1 MTAALSAAGAK
12 LIMKRKKAISVIA
25 IILAVLMLL
34 SLITSVIPI
43 IARADEMSEIEAL
56 RAKKDELS
64 SQVSEIKARIEL
76 LQDEKANVL
85 EQMIALEEQNR
96 LAEEQL
102 ALINEEIQKYEVLIR
117 NKGQEVDAAK
127 DRERAQLEKYRTRV
141 RAMEESGG
149 YNILALILNSDSFS
163 QLITA
168 IDDMGEIMESDKQL
182 QRDYEAA
189 REETE
194 EIKAQYEEEKNVY
207 EGKQEEL
214 RGEQAAIQADVEL
227 AEELL
232 NELQDEIEQAIRE
245 YEAAEAAEQA
255 AAETIAYAI
264 ASYNARK
271 AAESAAQQ
279 AAAQQAKTQVAEM
292 IQANM
297 DALAGGYD
305 LVYSEEQI
313 QQVAQEA
320 SVSVIS
326 GSQQSGFVW
335 PLPCSTRVT
344 SRFGNRT
351 DPFTGETRYHSGID
365 IDGFGNDGAPVVAAA
380 AGEVITAS
388 YDGAYGNYV
397 VIDHGGTS
405 TVYAHMSG
413 LAVSYGQTV
422 SQGQTIGY
430 VGSTGR
436 ATGTHLHFEVY
447 VGDGRVDPAQYF
459 SGISYYNC

>member
-1 MTAALSAAGAK
+1 
-12 LIMKRKKAISVIA
+12 MKRKKTISVIA

-34 SLITSVIPI
+34 SLITSVIPV
-43 IARADEMSEIEAL
+43 IAHADELSELEAL

-64 SQVSEIKARIEL
+64 NQVKEIKERIEG
-76 LQDEKANVL
+76 LQEQKANVL
-85 EQMIALEEQNR
+85 EQMVALEEQNR

-102 ALINEEIQKYEVLIR
+102 TLIDEEIRKYEILIR
-117 NKGQEVDAAK
+117 NKGLEVDAAR
-127 DRERAQLEKYRTRV
+127 DREQVQLEKYRTRV

-149 YNILALILNSDSFS
+149 YNILALILNSDNFS

-182 QRDYEAA
+182 QRDYESA

-194 EIKAQYEEEKNVY
+194 EVKAQYEEEKTVY
-207 EGKQEEL
+207 EGKQEVL

-227 AEELL
+227 AEALL
-232 NELQDEIEQAIRE
+232 NELQDEIEQAIKE
-245 YEAAEAAEQA
+245 YEAAESAEQA

-264 ASYNARK
+264 QSYNARK
-271 AAESAAQQ
+271 ASEQAAQQ
-279 AAAQQAKTQVAEM
+279 AAAQQAKSQVADM

-297 DALAGGYD
+297 DAIASGGQI
-305 LVYSEEQI
+305 VYTMEQI
-313 QQVAQEA
+313 EQIAQEA
-320 SVSVIS
+320 SVNVIS
-326 GSQQSGFVW
+326 GNESNGFVW

-344 SRFGNRT
+344 SRFGNRA

-380 AGEVITAS
+380 SGTVITAS
-388 YDGAYGNYV
+388 YDGSYGNYV

-430 VGSTGR
+430 VGATGR